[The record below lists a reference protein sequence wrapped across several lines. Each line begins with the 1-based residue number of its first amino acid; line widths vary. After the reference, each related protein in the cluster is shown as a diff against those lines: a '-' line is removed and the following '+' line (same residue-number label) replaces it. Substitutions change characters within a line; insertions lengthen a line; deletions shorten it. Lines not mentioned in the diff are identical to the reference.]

1 MRLIN
6 DILDLSK
13 IESGI
18 IERRKENFN
27 LAKVCNELFV
37 TIQAKM
43 TNPNVELRLD
53 GPNSECWVLLDR
65 NRLKQVWMNFLTN
78 AVKCTKSGYI
88 KMGYGIERKGL
99 RIYVEDT
106 GIGIPDDL
114 HDKVFTRF
122 EKLNEFSQGTGLG
135 LTISRAI
142 VEAAGG
148 EVGFTSKTW
157 CRIYF
162 LGMVASS
169 PLGLTPHLLVMSF

>member
-88 KMGYGIERKGL
+88 KNGIW
-99 RIYVEDT
+99 
-106 GIGIPDDL
+106 
-114 HDKVFTRF
+114 H
-122 EKLNEFSQGTGLG
+122 
-135 LTISRAI
+135 
-142 VEAAGG
+142 
-148 EVGFTSKTW
+148 
-157 CRIYF
+157 
-162 LGMVASS
+162 
-169 PLGLTPHLLVMSF
+169 

>member
-1 MRLIN
+1 MIRKKKKEYINIIQSNNELLLRLIN

-78 AVKCTKSGYI
+78 AVKCTNPDILKWD
-88 KMGYGIERKGL
+88 MALKGKVFVSML
-99 RIYVEDT
+99 RIRESVYRMICMTKYLPV
-106 GIGIPDDL
+106 L
-114 HDKVFTRF
+114 R
-122 EKLNEFSQGTGLG
+122 N
-135 LTISRAI
+135 
-142 VEAAGG
+142 
-148 EVGFTSKTW
+148 
-157 CRIYF
+157 
-162 LGMVASS
+162 
-169 PLGLTPHLLVMSF
+169 